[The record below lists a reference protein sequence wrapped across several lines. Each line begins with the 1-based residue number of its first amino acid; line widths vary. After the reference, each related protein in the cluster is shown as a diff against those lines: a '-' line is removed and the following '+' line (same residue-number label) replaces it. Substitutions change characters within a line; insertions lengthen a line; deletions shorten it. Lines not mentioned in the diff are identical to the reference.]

1 MKYVHN
7 NLRKLLDYL
16 EDSVINSSYLRSL
29 IENANKNASLRLLA
43 KKEEHL
49 MVYYDS
55 LCKINRKTTPKW
67 NFLDTELIVICL
79 K

>member
-1 MKYVHN
+1 MKYVYN

-43 KKEEHL
+43 KKEEPL
-49 MVYYDS
+49 MVYYD
-55 LCKINRKTTPKW
+55 
-67 NFLDTELIVICL
+67 V
-79 K
+79 